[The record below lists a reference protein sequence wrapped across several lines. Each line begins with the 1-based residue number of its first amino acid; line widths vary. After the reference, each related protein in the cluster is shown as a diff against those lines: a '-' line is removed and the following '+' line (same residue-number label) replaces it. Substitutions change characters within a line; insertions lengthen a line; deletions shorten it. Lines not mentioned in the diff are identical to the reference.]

1 MNIEPIDLN
10 RIKPHDNVS
19 TLMSME
25 IGDSIFSTDAKK
37 AESLRVLS
45 YYLCKTRN
53 LDWKFVFRKMDRGW
67 RIIRIQ

>member
-1 MNIEPIDLN
+1 MIVEPIDLK
-10 RIKPHDNVS
+10 RIKPYDNVT

-25 IGDSIFSTDAKK
+25 IGDSIFSEDAKK

-45 YYLCKTRN
+45 YYLRKSRN

-67 RIIRIQ
+67 RIIRTE

>member
-1 MNIEPIDLN
+1 MIVEPIDLK
-10 RIKPHDNVS
+10 RVKPQDNVT

-25 IGDSIFSTDAKK
+25 IGDSIFSEDAKK

-45 YYLCKTRN
+45 YYLRKSRN

-67 RIIRIQ
+67 RIIRTE

>member
-1 MNIEPIDLN
+1 MIVEPIDVK
-10 RIKPHDNVS
+10 RIKPQDNVT

-25 IGDSIFSTDAKK
+25 IGDSIFSEDAKK

-45 YYLCKTRN
+45 YYLRKSRN

-67 RIIRIQ
+67 RIIRTE

>member
-1 MNIEPIDLN
+1 MNIEPIDLK

-37 AESLRVLS
+37 AESWAVVISVIGESPTWARTFFSV
-45 YYLCKTRN
+45 
-53 LDWKFVFRKMDRGW
+53 W
-67 RIIRIQ
+67 R

>member
-1 MNIEPIDLN
+1 MIVEPIDLK
-10 RIKPHDNVS
+10 RVKPQDNVT

-25 IGDSIFSTDAKK
+25 IGDNIFSEDAKK

-45 YYLCKTRN
+45 YYLRKSRN

-67 RIIRIQ
+67 RIIRTQ

>member
-1 MNIEPIDLN
+1 MIVEPIDLK
-10 RIKPHDNVS
+10 RVKPQDNVT

-25 IGDSIFSTDAKK
+25 IGDSIFSEDAKK

-45 YYLCKTRN
+45 YYLRKSRN

-67 RIIRIQ
+67 RIIRTQ

>member
-67 RIIRIQ
+67 RIIRVQ